1 MSEKNKS
8 SWFRKK
14 GEAKQ
19 VESRVD
25 SSDSKE
31 KLKKAIGWYDNGL
44 YILQLNVFVNLQN
57 KEIPMLSAI

>member
-14 GEAKQ
+14 GEPKLA
-19 VESRVD
+19 ESGVD

-31 KLKKAIGWYDNGL
+31 KYYCPLK
-44 YILQLNVFVNLQN
+44 V
-57 KEIPMLSAI
+57 